1 MKREILVI
9 GLIILFLGLIISA
22 TSSFFIFET
31 AFHPS
36 GVDGLILILIG
47 VVVIIMNLTTIPK
60 DEFPLKESITKSKE
74 SCFASE
80 IINIRLA
87 KGEITNKEYEE
98 IARKINKD
106 YIDFEV
112 FSKSK
117 YQNMIDFLLNMYR
130 DQGFKY
136 PEYQLQQKIREKM
149 SLGKSRVDAIEE
161 LNEEELKHFS

>member
-9 GLIILFLGLIISA
+9 GLIILFLGLIISV
-22 TSSFFIFET
+22 TSFFFIFET
-31 AFHPS
+31 AFRPS

-47 VVVIIMNLTTIPK
+47 AVAIMMSFIIPK
-60 DEFPLKESITKSKE
+60 DEFLLKESITKSKE

-87 KGEITNKEYEE
+87 KGEITDKEYEE